1 MFVESVLEYK
11 SLYFINRSNL
21 MWSDTESKE
30 DYLNFG
36 EVSQIVTE
44 ILETEAMLPVSIGVF
59 GNWGAGKSSL
69 LNLIEQQIEP
79 DEWIIIKFDAW
90 LYQGFDDARASL
102 LEVIA
107 SHLMQAAEDD
117 ETIWKKSKNLFARI
131 DGLRLFGL
139 MAEGAALAA
148 GIPTFGLISRTF
160 ETAQNSL
167 DGIQDETESK
177 QVVETGK
184 GIVESG
190 KKLIKSK
197 EKQTPPQQ
205 IDEFRRE
212 YGEILQALGKK
223 LVIVIDN
230 LDRCLP
236 ANAIQTLEAIRLF
249 LFLNRTAFIIAADEE
264 MIRHSVAEH
273 YKDLSYR
280 HQIDYLD
287 KLIQIP
293 VRVPK
298 AGVLE
303 IRAYLYML
311 YAIHQKLST
320 ETLANLRQ
328 FLETHLQQSW
338 QNQSLKPEQV
348 AENIGEKNNRT
359 LLENFELAN
368 RIAPLLANSLNI
380 HGNPRIVKRILN
392 TIKMRTKIA
401 EKRQMPLDETII
413 TKLVIFERCVDS
425 DVVTKFYQLI
435 NKEGGKPELLKEL
448 ENNNEQN
455 LSKLSENTPIQTFIK
470 EWVKLEPKLS
480 DIDLRAVI
488 YLSRE
493 TIPLST
499 YTAQL
504 SQKAQDALSILL
516 KTTSRTGSQ
525 NTKNAIQQLTMDEQI
540 SVMETLVEQLRKVD
554 NWDKKPDGFMGAFL
568 LAENSEGGAKILS
581 RFMIEL
587 KNKGVNYPW
596 FKTILKNETWYKE

>member
-1 MFVESVLEYK
+1 
-11 SLYFINRSNL
+11 

-69 LNLIEQQIEP
+69 LNLIEQQIKP

-90 LYQGFDDARASL
+90 LYQGFDDARAAL
-102 LEVIA
+102 LETIA
-107 SHLMQAAEDD
+107 SHLIQAAKDE
-117 ETIWKKSKNLFARI
+117 ETILQKSKNLFLRI
-131 DGLRLFGL
+131 NGLRLLGL

-148 GIPTFGLISRTF
+148 GVPTFGLISKTF
-160 ETAQNSL
+160 ETAKESL
-167 DGIQDETESK
+167 DGVQNETESK
-177 QVVETGK
+177 Q
-184 GIVESG
+184 IVEVGKNLVDSG
-190 KKLIKSK
+190 KNLIKPK

-205 IDEFRRE
+205 IDEFRKE
-212 YGEILQALGKK
+212 YSEILQDLGKK

-293 VRVPK
+293 IRVPK

-311 YAIHQKLST
+311 YAIHQKVPT
-320 ETLANLRQ
+320 GKLASLRQ
-328 FLETHLQQSW
+328 FLENHLQQSW
-338 QNQSLKPEQV
+338 KSQSLNPEEV
-348 AENIGEKNNRT
+348 AETIEEQHNQA
-359 LLENFELAN
+359 LLSDFERAN
-368 RIAPLLANSLNI
+368 RIAPLLANSPNI
-380 HGNPRIVKRILN
+380 QGNPRIVKRILN

-401 EKRQMPLDETII
+401 NKRQMPLDEAII
-413 TKLVIFERCVDS
+413 TKLVIFERCVDY
-425 DVVTKFYQLI
+425 DVITKFYRLV
-435 NKEGGKPELLKEL
+435 NEREGKPELLKEL
-448 ENNNEQN
+448 EDNNEQN
-455 LSKLSENTPIQTFIK
+455 LSTLSENKPIQAFIK
-470 EWVKLEPKLS
+470 EWAKLEPKLS
-480 DIDLRAVI
+480 NVDLRAAI

-493 TIPLST
+493 TIPLNT

-504 SQKAQDALSILL
+504 SQKAQDALNILL
-516 KTTSRTGSQ
+516 TTTSRTGSQ
-525 NTKNAIQQLTMDEQI
+525 GTQDAIQQLTMDEQI
-540 SVMETLVEQLRKVD
+540 SVMDALVEQLRKVD
-554 NWDKKPDGFMGAFL
+554 NWDKSPNGFVGAYL
-568 LAENSEGGAKILS
+568 LAENSEDGARILN
-581 RFMIEL
+581 RFIIGLKQSVKKPWLNTAL
-587 KNKGVNYPW
+587 KNAN
-596 FKTILKNETWYKE
+596 WYKE

>member
-1 MFVESVLEYK
+1 
-11 SLYFINRSNL
+11 
-21 MWSDTESKE
+21 MWSDIESKE

-69 LNLIEQQIEP
+69 LNLIEQQINSE
-79 DEWIIIKFDAW
+79 EWIIIKFDAW
-90 LYQGFDDARASL
+90 LYQGFDDARAAL
-102 LEVIA
+102 LETIA
-107 SHLMQAAEDD
+107 SHLIQAAKDE
-117 ETIWKKSKNLFARI
+117 ETILQKSKNLFARI
-131 DGLRLFGL
+131 NGLRLLGL

-148 GIPTFGLISRTF
+148 GVPTFGLISKTF
-160 ETAQNSL
+160 ETAKESL
-167 DGIQDETESK
+167 DGVQNETESK
-177 QVVETGK
+177 Q
-184 GIVESG
+184 IVEVGKNLVDSG
-190 KKLIKSK
+190 KNLIKPK

-205 IDEFRRE
+205 IDEFRKE
-212 YGEILQALGKK
+212 YGEILQDLGKK

-293 VRVPK
+293 IRVPK

-311 YAIHQKLST
+311 YAIHQKVPP
-320 ETLANLRQ
+320 EKLASLRQ

-338 QNQSLKPEQV
+338 QDQSLNPEQV
-348 AENIGEKNNRT
+348 AKTIEEQDNKA
-359 LLENFELAN
+359 LLSDFERAN
-368 RIAPLLANSLNI
+368 RIAPLLANSPNVY
-380 HGNPRIVKRILN
+380 GNPRIVKRILN

-401 EKRQMPLDETII
+401 DKRQMPLDEAII
-413 TKLVIFERCVDS
+413 TKLVIFERCVAS

-435 NKEGGKPELLKEL
+435 NEEEGKPLLKEL
-448 ENNNEQN
+448 EHNNEQN
-455 LSKLSENTPIQTFIK
+455 LSKLSENKPIQAFIK
-470 EWVKLEPKLS
+470 EWAKLEPKLS
-480 DIDLRAVI
+480 DVDLRAAI

-493 TIPLST
+493 TIPLNT

-504 SQKAQDALSILL
+504 SQKAQDALNILL
-516 KTTSRTGSQ
+516 TTTSRTGSQ
-525 NTKNAIQQLTMDEQI
+525 GTKDAIQQLTMDEQI
-540 SVMETLVEQLRKVD
+540 SVMDALVEQLRKVD
-554 NWDKKPDGFMGAFL
+554 NWAKSPNGFMGACL
-568 LAENSEGGAKILS
+568 LAKFSEGGAKILN
-581 RFMIEL
+581 RFIIEL
-587 KNKGVNYPW
+587 KNKGFNYPW
-596 FKTILKNETWYKE
+596 FNTRLKNETWYQE

>member
-1 MFVESVLEYK
+1 
-11 SLYFINRSNL
+11 

-44 ILETEAMLPVSIGVF
+44 ILETETMLPVSIGIF

-69 LNLIEQQIEP
+69 LNLIEQQIKSNK
-79 DEWIIIKFDAW
+79 WIVIKFDAW
-90 LYQGFDDARASL
+90 LYQGFDDARAAL
-102 LEVIA
+102 LETIA
-107 SHLMQAAEDD
+107 SHLIQAAKDE
-117 ETIWKKSKNLFARI
+117 ETILQKSKNLFARI
-131 DGLRLFGL
+131 NGLRLLGL

-148 GIPTFGLISRTF
+148 GVPTFGLISKTF
-160 ETAQNSL
+160 ETAKESL
-167 DGIQDETESK
+167 DGVQNETESK
-177 QVVETGK
+177 Q
-184 GIVESG
+184 IVEVGKNLVDSG
-190 KKLIKSK
+190 KNLIKPK

-205 IDEFRRE
+205 IDEFRKE
-212 YGEILQALGKK
+212 YGEILQDLGKN

-293 VRVPK
+293 IRVPK

-311 YAIHQKLST
+311 YAIHQKIPT
-320 ETLANLRQ
+320 AKLASLRQ

-338 QNQSLKPEQV
+338 KSQSLNPEDVTKTIEEQHNQV
-348 AENIGEKNNRT
+348 
-359 LLENFELAN
+359 LLSDFERAN
-368 RIAPLLANSLNI
+368 RIAPLLANSPNVY
-380 HGNPRIVKRILN
+380 GNPRIVKRILN

-401 EKRQMPLDETII
+401 DKRQMPLDEAII

-425 DVVTKFYQLI
+425 DVVTKFYQLV
-435 NKEGGKPELLKEL
+435 NEGEGKPELLKEL

-455 LSKLSENTPIQTFIK
+455 LSKLSENKSIQTFIT

-480 DIDLRAVI
+480 NVDLRAAI

-493 TIPLST
+493 TILLNT

-504 SQKAQDALSILL
+504 SQKAQDVLSILL
-516 KTTSRTGSQ
+516 VTKSKTGSQ
-525 NTKNAIQQLTMDEQI
+525 NTQTAIQGLTIDEQI
-540 SVMETLVEQLRKVD
+540 SVMEALIEQLRKLD
-554 NWDKKPDGFMGAFL
+554 NWDESPDGFIGACL
-568 LAENSEGGAKILS
+568 LAANSEDGAKILT
-581 RFMIEL
+581 RFIAEL
-587 KNKGVNYPW
+587 RNKGVNQPW
-596 FKTILKNETWYKE
+596 FNTRLKRETWYQE

>member
-1 MFVESVLEYK
+1 
-11 SLYFINRSNL
+11 

-44 ILETEAMLPVSIGVF
+44 ILETEAMLPVSIGIF

-69 LNLIEQQIEP
+69 LNLIEQQIKP
-79 DEWIIIKFDAW
+79 DEWIVIKFDAW
-90 LYQGFDDARASL
+90 LYQGFDDARTAL
-102 LEVIA
+102 LETIA
-107 SHLMQAAEDD
+107 NHLIQAAKNK
-117 ETIWKKSKNLFARI
+117 ETILQKSKNLLARI
-131 DGLRLFGL
+131 DGLRLAGWL
-139 MAEGAALAA
+139 AEGAALAA
-148 GIPTFGLISRTF
+148 GFPTFGLVSKIF
-160 ETAQNSL
+160 GTAQNAL
-167 DGIQDETESK
+167 DGIQDATESK

-184 GIVESG
+184 EIVDSG
-190 KKLIKSK
+190 RKLIAPQKQ
-197 EKQTPPQQ
+197 QTPPQQ
-205 IDEFRRE
+205 IDEFRKE
-212 YGEILQALGKK
+212 YGEILQDLGKK

-293 VRVPK
+293 IRVPK

-311 YAIHQKLST
+311 YAIHQKIPT
-320 ETLANLRQ
+320 AKLASLRQ

-338 QNQSLKPEQV
+338 QDQSLNPEQV
-348 AENIGEKNNRT
+348 AKTIEEQHNQA
-359 LLENFELAN
+359 LLSDFERAN
-368 RIAPLLANSLNI
+368 RIAPLLANSPNI

-392 TIKMRTKIA
+392 TIKMRAQIA
-401 EKRQMPLDETII
+401 NKRQIPLEEAII

-425 DVVTKFYQLI
+425 DVVTNFYQRI
-435 NKEGGKPELLKEL
+435 NEEEGKPELLKEL

-455 LSKLSENTPIQTFIK
+455 LSKLSENKPIQAFIK
-470 EWVKLEPKLS
+470 EWAKLEPKLS
-480 DIDLRAVI
+480 NVDLRAAI

-493 TIPLST
+493 TIPLNT

-504 SQKAQDALSILL
+504 SQKAQQALSILL
-516 KTTSRTGSQ
+516 KATSRTGSQ
-525 NTKNAIQQLTMDEQI
+525 NTQNAIQGLIIDEQI
-540 SVMETLVEQLRKVD
+540 SVMETLIEQLRKVD
-554 NWDKKPDGFMGAFL
+554 NWDKSPNGFVGACL
-568 LAENSEGGAKILS
+568 LAENSEDGARILN
-581 RFMIEL
+581 RFIIEL
-587 KNKGVNYPW
+587 KQSVKKPW
-596 FKTILKNETWYKE
+596 LNTALKNANWYKE

>member
-1 MFVESVLEYK
+1 
-11 SLYFINRSNL
+11 

-44 ILETEAMLPVSIGVF
+44 ILESEAMLPVSIGIF

-69 LNLIEQQIEP
+69 LNLIEQQIKP

-90 LYQGFDDARASL
+90 LYQGFDDARAAL
-102 LEVIA
+102 LETIA
-107 SHLMQAAEDD
+107 SYLIQSAKDE
-117 ETIWKKSKNLFARI
+117 ETILQKSKNLFARI
-131 DGLRLFGL
+131 NGLRLLGL
-139 MAEGAALAA
+139 MAEGAALAT
-148 GIPTFGLISRTF
+148 GVPTFGLISKTF
-160 ETAQNSL
+160 ETAKESL
-167 DGIQDETESK
+167 DGVQNETESK
-177 QVVETGK
+177 QMVEVGK
-184 GIVESG
+184 NLVDSG
-190 KKLIKSK
+190 KNLIKPK

-205 IDEFRRE
+205 IDEFRKE
-212 YGEILQALGKK
+212 YGEILQDLGKN

-293 VRVPK
+293 IRVPK

-311 YAIHQKLST
+311 YAIHQKIPT
-320 ETLANLRQ
+320 AKLASLRQ

-338 QNQSLKPEQV
+338 KSQSLNPEDV
-348 AENIGEKNNRT
+348 AKTIEEQHNQA
-359 LLENFELAN
+359 LLSDFERAN
-368 RIAPLLANSLNI
+368 RIAPLLANSPNI

-401 EKRQMPLDETII
+401 NRRQMSLDEAII

-425 DVVTKFYQLI
+425 DVVTKFYHRI
-435 NKEGGKPELLKEL
+435 NEEEDNPELLKEL
-448 ENNNEQN
+448 ENNNKQS
-455 LSKLSENTPIQTFIK
+455 LSMLSENQSIQTFIK
-470 EWVKLEPKLS
+470 EWAKLEPKLS
-480 DIDLRAVI
+480 NVDLRAAI

-493 TIPLST
+493 TIPLNT

-504 SQKAQDALSILL
+504 SQKAQQALSILL

-525 NTKNAIQQLTMDEQI
+525 NTQNAIQGLTIDEQI
-540 SVMETLVEQLRKVD
+540 SIMETLIEQLRKVD
-554 NWDKKPDGFMGAFL
+554 NWDKSPNGFVGACL
-568 LAENSEGGAKILS
+568 LAENSEDGARILN
-581 RFMIEL
+581 RFIIEL
-587 KNKGVNYPW
+587 KQSVKKPW
-596 FKTILKNETWYKE
+596 LNTALKNANWYKE

>member
-1 MFVESVLEYK
+1 
-11 SLYFINRSNL
+11 

-69 LNLIEQQIEP
+69 LNLIEQQIKP
-79 DEWIIIKFDAW
+79 DEWIVIKFDAW
-90 LYQGFDDARASL
+90 LYQGFDDARAAL

-107 SHLMQAAEDD
+107 SHLIQAAKNDK
-117 ETIWKKSKNLFARI
+117 TIWEKSKNLFARI
-131 DGLRLFGL
+131 DGLRLAGL
-139 MAEGAALAA
+139 VAEGAALAA
-148 GIPTFGLISRTF
+148 GLPTFGLVSKIF
-160 ETAQNSL
+160 GTAQNAL

-177 QVVETGK
+177 QVVETVK
-184 GIVESG
+184 EIVDSE
-190 KKLIKSK
+190 KNLIKSK
-197 EKQTPPQQ
+197 EQQTPPKQ
-205 IDEFRRE
+205 IDEFRKE
-212 YGEILQALGKK
+212 YGEILQKLGKK
-223 LVIVIDN
+223 LIIVIDN

-293 VRVPK
+293 IRVPK

-311 YAIHQKLST
+311 YAIHQKIPT
-320 ETLANLRQ
+320 AKLASLRQ

-338 QNQSLKPEQV
+338 KSQSLNPEDV
-348 AENIGEKNNRT
+348 AKTIEEQHNQA
-359 LLENFELAN
+359 LLSDFERAN
-368 RIAPLLANSLNI
+368 RIAPLLANSPNVY
-380 HGNPRIVKRILN
+380 GNPRIVKRILN

-401 EKRQMPLDETII
+401 DKRQMPLDEAII

-425 DVVTKFYQLI
+425 DVVTKFYQLV
-435 NKEGGKPELLKEL
+435 NEGEGKPELLKEL

-455 LSKLSENTPIQTFIK
+455 LSKLSENKSIQTFIT

-480 DIDLRAVI
+480 NVDLRAAI

-493 TIPLST
+493 TILLNT

-504 SQKAQDALSILL
+504 SQKAQDVLSILL
-516 KTTSRTGSQ
+516 VTKSKTGSQ
-525 NTKNAIQQLTMDEQI
+525 NTQTAIQGLTINEQI
-540 SVMETLVEQLRKVD
+540 SVMEALIEQLRKLD
-554 NWDKKPDGFMGAFL
+554 NWDESPDGFIGACL
-568 LAENSEGGAKILS
+568 LAANSEDGAKILT
-581 RFMIEL
+581 RFIAEL
-587 KNKGVNYPW
+587 RNKGVNQPW
-596 FKTILKNETWYKE
+596 FNTRLKRETWYQE

>member
-1 MFVESVLEYK
+1 
-11 SLYFINRSNL
+11 

-69 LNLIEQQIEP
+69 LNLIEQQIKSN
-79 DEWIIIKFDAW
+79 EWIVIKFDAW
-90 LYQGFDDARASL
+90 LYQGFDDARTAL
-102 LEVIA
+102 LETIA
-107 SHLMQAAEDD
+107 NHLIQAAKNE
-117 ETIWKKSKNLFARI
+117 ETILQKSKNLLARI
-131 DGLRLFGL
+131 DGLRLAGWL
-139 MAEGAALAA
+139 AEGAALAA
-148 GIPTFGLISRTF
+148 GFPTFGLVSKIF
-160 ETAQNSL
+160 GTAQNAL
-167 DGIQDETESK
+167 DGIQDATESK

-184 GIVESG
+184 EIVDSG
-190 KKLIKSK
+190 RKLIAPQKQ
-197 EKQTPPQQ
+197 QTPPQQ
-205 IDEFRRE
+205 SDEFRKE
-212 YGEILQALGKK
+212 YGEILQDLGKK

-293 VRVPK
+293 IRVPK

-311 YAIHQKLST
+311 YAIHQKIPT
-320 ETLANLRQ
+320 KKLASLRQ

-338 QNQSLKPEQV
+338 KSQSLNPEDVTKTIEEQHNQV
-348 AENIGEKNNRT
+348 
-359 LLENFELAN
+359 LLSDFERAN
-368 RIAPLLANSLNI
+368 RIAPLLANSPNVY
-380 HGNPRIVKRILN
+380 GNPRIVKRILN

-401 EKRQMPLDETII
+401 DKRQMPLDEAII

-425 DVVTKFYQLI
+425 DVVTKFYQLV
-435 NKEGGKPELLKEL
+435 NEGEGKPELLKEL

-455 LSKLSENTPIQTFIK
+455 LSKLSENKSIQTFIT

-480 DIDLRAVI
+480 NVDLRAAI

-493 TIPLST
+493 TILLNT

-504 SQKAQDALSILL
+504 SQKAQDVLSILL
-516 KTTSRTGSQ
+516 VTKSKTGSQ
-525 NTKNAIQQLTMDEQI
+525 NTQTAIQGLTINEQI
-540 SVMETLVEQLRKVD
+540 SVMEALIEQLRKLD
-554 NWDKKPDGFMGAFL
+554 NWDESPDGFIGACL
-568 LAENSEGGAKILS
+568 LAANSEDGAKILT
-581 RFMIEL
+581 RFIAEL
-587 KNKGVNYPW
+587 RNKGVNQPW
-596 FKTILKNETWYKE
+596 FNTRLKRETWYQE

>member
-1 MFVESVLEYK
+1 
-11 SLYFINRSNL
+11 

-44 ILETEAMLPVSIGVF
+44 ILETEAMLPVSIGIF

-69 LNLIEQQIEP
+69 LNLIEQQIKP
-79 DEWIIIKFDAW
+79 DEWIVIKFDAW
-90 LYQGFDDARASL
+90 LYQGFDDARTAL
-102 LEVIA
+102 LETIA
-107 SHLMQAAEDD
+107 NHLIQAAKNK
-117 ETIWKKSKNLFARI
+117 ETILQKSKNLLARI
-131 DGLRLFGL
+131 DGLRLAGWL
-139 MAEGAALAA
+139 AEGAALAA
-148 GIPTFGLISRTF
+148 GFPTFGLVSKIF
-160 ETAQNSL
+160 GTAQNAL
-167 DGIQDETESK
+167 DGIQDATESK

-184 GIVESG
+184 EIVDSG
-190 KKLIKSK
+190 RKLIAPQKQ
-197 EKQTPPQQ
+197 QTPPQQ
-205 IDEFRRE
+205 IDEFRKE
-212 YGEILQALGKK
+212 YGEILQDLGKK

-293 VRVPK
+293 IRVPK

-311 YAIHQKLST
+311 YAIHQKVPP
-320 ETLANLRQ
+320 EKLANLRQ

-338 QNQSLKPEQV
+338 QDQSLNPEQV
-348 AENIGEKNNRT
+348 AKTIEEQHNQA
-359 LLENFELAN
+359 LLSDFERAN
-368 RIAPLLANSLNI
+368 RIAPLLANSPNI

-392 TIKMRTKIA
+392 TIKMRAQIA
-401 EKRQMPLDETII
+401 NKRQIPLEEAII

-425 DVVTKFYQLI
+425 DVVTNFYQRI
-435 NKEGGKPELLKEL
+435 NEEEGKPELLKEL
-448 ENNNEQN
+448 ENNNEKN
-455 LSKLSENTPIQTFIK
+455 LSKLSENKPIQAFIK
-470 EWVKLEPKLS
+470 EWAKLEPKLS
-480 DIDLRAVI
+480 NVDLRAAI

-493 TIPLST
+493 TIPLNT

-504 SQKAQDALSILL
+504 SQKAQQALSILL
-516 KTTSRTGSQ
+516 KATSRTGSQ
-525 NTKNAIQQLTMDEQI
+525 NTQNAIQGLIIDEQI
-540 SVMETLVEQLRKVD
+540 SVMETLIEQLRKVD
-554 NWDKKPDGFMGAFL
+554 NWDKSPNGFVGACL
-568 LAENSEGGAKILS
+568 LAENSEDGARILN
-581 RFMIEL
+581 RFIIEL
-587 KNKGVNYPW
+587 KQSVKKPW
-596 FKTILKNETWYKE
+596 LNTALKNANWYKE

>member
-1 MFVESVLEYK
+1 
-11 SLYFINRSNL
+11 

-44 ILETEAMLPVSIGVF
+44 ILETEAMLPVSIGIF

-69 LNLIEQQIEP
+69 LNLIEQQIKP
-79 DEWIIIKFDAW
+79 DEWIVIKFDAW
-90 LYQGFDDARASL
+90 LYQGFDDARTAL
-102 LEVIA
+102 LETIA
-107 SHLMQAAEDD
+107 NHLIQAAKNK
-117 ETIWKKSKNLFARI
+117 ETILQKSKNLLARI
-131 DGLRLFGL
+131 DGLRLAGWL
-139 MAEGAALAA
+139 AEGAALAA
-148 GIPTFGLISRTF
+148 GFPTFGLVSKIF
-160 ETAQNSL
+160 GTAQNAL
-167 DGIQDETESK
+167 DGIQDATESK

-184 GIVESG
+184 EIVDSG
-190 KKLIKSK
+190 RKLIAPQKQ
-197 EKQTPPQQ
+197 QTPPQQ
-205 IDEFRRE
+205 IDEFRKE
-212 YGEILQALGKK
+212 YGEILQDLGKK

-293 VRVPK
+293 IRVPK

-311 YAIHQKLST
+311 YAIHQKVPP
-320 ETLANLRQ
+320 EKLANLRQ

-338 QNQSLKPEQV
+338 QDQSLNPEQV
-348 AENIGEKNNRT
+348 AKTIEEQHNQA
-359 LLENFELAN
+359 LLSDFERAN
-368 RIAPLLANSLNI
+368 RIAPLLANSPNI

-392 TIKMRTKIA
+392 TIKMRAQIA
-401 EKRQMPLDETII
+401 NKRQIPLEEAII

-425 DVVTKFYQLI
+425 DVVTNFYQRI
-435 NKEGGKPELLKEL
+435 NEEEGKPELLKEL

-455 LSKLSENTPIQTFIK
+455 LSKLSENKPIQAFIK
-470 EWVKLEPKLS
+470 EWAKLEPKLS
-480 DIDLRAVI
+480 NVDLRAAI

-493 TIPLST
+493 TIPLNT

-504 SQKAQDALSILL
+504 SQKAQQALSILL
-516 KTTSRTGSQ
+516 KATSRTGSQ
-525 NTKNAIQQLTMDEQI
+525 NTQNAIQGLIIDEQI
-540 SVMETLVEQLRKVD
+540 SVMETLIEQLRKVD
-554 NWDKKPDGFMGAFL
+554 NWDKSPNGFVGACL
-568 LAENSEGGAKILS
+568 LAENSEDGARILN
-581 RFMIEL
+581 RFIIEL
-587 KNKGVNYPW
+587 KQSVKKPWLNKA
-596 FKTILKNETWYKE
+596 LKNANWYKE

>member
-1 MFVESVLEYK
+1 
-11 SLYFINRSNL
+11 

-44 ILETEAMLPVSIGVF
+44 ILETEAMLPVSIGIF

-69 LNLIEQQIEP
+69 LHLIEQQIKP
-79 DEWIIIKFDAW
+79 DEWIVIKFDAW
-90 LYQGFDDARASL
+90 LYQGFDDARTAL
-102 LEVIA
+102 LETIA
-107 SHLMQAAEDD
+107 NHLIQAAKDE
-117 ETIWKKSKNLFARI
+117 ETILKKSQNLLVRI
-131 DGLRLFGL
+131 NGLRLAGFL
-139 MAEGAALAA
+139 AEGAALAA
-148 GIPTFGLISRTF
+148 GFPTFGLVSKIF
-160 ETAQNSL
+160 GTAQNAL

-177 QVVETGK
+177 QVVEIGK
-184 GIVESG
+184 EIVDSG
-190 KKLIKSK
+190 KKLINPLKQ
-197 EKQTPPQQ
+197 QTPPQQ
-205 IDEFRRE
+205 IDEFRKE
-212 YGEILQALGKK
+212 YGEILQDLGKK

-293 VRVPK
+293 IRVPK

-311 YAIHQKLST
+311 YAIHQKIPT
-320 ETLANLRQ
+320 KKLASLRQ

-338 QNQSLKPEQV
+338 KSQSLNPEEV
-348 AENIGEKNNRT
+348 AKTIEERYNQA
-359 LLENFELAN
+359 LLSDFERAN
-368 RIAPLLANSLNI
+368 RIAPLLANSPNI

-392 TIKMRTKIA
+392 TIKMRAKIA
-401 EKRQMPLDETII
+401 NKRQIPLEEAII

-425 DVVTKFYQLI
+425 DVVTNFYQRI
-435 NKEGGKPELLKEL
+435 NEEEGKPELLKEL

-455 LSKLSENTPIQTFIK
+455 LSKLSENKPIQAFIK
-470 EWVKLEPKLS
+470 EWAKLEPKLS
-480 DIDLRAVI
+480 NVDLRAAI

-493 TIPLST
+493 TIPLNT

-504 SQKAQDALSILL
+504 SQKAQQALSILL
-516 KTTSRTGSQ
+516 KATSRTGSQ
-525 NTKNAIQQLTMDEQI
+525 NTQNAIQGLIIDEQI
-540 SVMETLVEQLRKVD
+540 SVMETLIEQLRKVD
-554 NWDKKPDGFMGAFL
+554 NWDKSPNGFVGACL
-568 LAENSEGGAKILS
+568 LAENSEDGARILN
-581 RFMIEL
+581 RFIIEL
-587 KNKGVNYPW
+587 KQSVKKPW
-596 FKTILKNETWYKE
+596 LNTALKNANWYKE